1 MLNTSDLQARLAAA
15 QAAQKPG
22 KPIELKISGGPDRG
36 KSHDVLAGES
46 LVGRGLDCQIVL
58 ADPAVSRKHFKI
70 VRTGDEAV
78 LMDLGGA
85 NGTLV
90 NGQKVQRKVLEPGD
104 RIDVGTSVLEVVI
117 DGQASK
123 VRSAPVPMRPVT
135 EESGPMHAEPVAASK
150 PAGGRKWLIPAVIGV
165 LLLVIGGVAAWL
177 LLAPAQPAP
186 AGDGEAPA
194 EGAAGAEGDEAARK
208 KLLAEA
214 KTLIEDGEFE
224 EAKDL
229 LRKPRKQYPDD
240 EELQSLYKKAKAEA
254 ANQEKLTEAK
264 EALAAKDYAGAF
276 DKLGSIPKDSDLFA
290 DAEEEL
296 TSARSR
302 YADERLREASA
313 VMATDSA
320 KAVAILDELLQLL
333 PDNAAA
339 KALRA
344 QLNAPGDVAAGA
356 PAAAPAAGAAAVA
369 PAAAAPTA
377 AGAAPAAAMAG
388 KDTGV
393 KDAPGKEPAAKPAV
407 AAPPEAAAKAPAPAA
422 GVAAAAAPKPAA
434 PAVAGARADFS
445 RGLAA
450 YKRRAWTE
458 AVQAFT
464 EIADGPYAKA
474 DKVRATRYVSA
485 VKAVESAMND
495 AKAASGVAAAKAWR
509 RAYDND
515 KEVDG
520 SQAAFL
526 IKTTAQAW
534 LDAAKKAKADG
545 KFDDA
550 MEYAQE
556 SQNYEELPEAAQ
568 IIAACK
574 QKATEL
580 LAQAKDNM
588 KKGNYATAGD
598 QARKVAKILGA
609 ADPRSAEAIQLAKD
623 AAEKARGED

>member
-70 VRTGDEAV
+70 VRSGDEAV

-123 VRSAPVPMRPVT
+123 VRSAPAPMRQVT
-135 EESGPMHAEPVAASK
+135 EESGPMHAEPAAAGK

-186 AGDGEAPA
+186 AGEGEAPA
-194 EGAAGAEGDEAARK
+194 EGAAGAEADDAARK

-229 LRKPRKQYPDD
+229 LRKPRRQYPDD

-276 DKLGSIPKDSDLFA
+276 EKLGSIPKDSDLFA

-356 PAAAPAAGAAAVA
+356 PAAAPAAGAAA
-369 PAAAAPTA
+369 AAPTA
-377 AGAAPAAAMAG
+377 AGAAPAGAMAG
-388 KDTGV
+388 KD
-393 KDAPGKEPAAKPAV
+393 ALGKEPAAKPAV

-464 EIADGPYAKA
+464 EVADGPYAKA